1 MVRQTELFVNPNNQ
15 KFENMK
21 NALRGIN
28 FLHLCTIND
37 DHIIFCPFN
46 LPPPP
51 FFLPLTAWKI
61 KILKNEKKCLDI

>member
-37 DHIIFCPFN
+37 DRIIFCPFN
-46 LPPPP
+46 LPPPLPP
-51 FFLPLTAWKI
+51 FFPALDSLE
-61 KILKNEKKCLDI
+61 NQNFEK

>member
-37 DHIIFCPFN
+37 DRIIFCPFN

-51 FFLPLTAWKI
+51 PFFSCP
-61 KILKNEKKCLDI
+61 

>member
-37 DHIIFCPFN
+37 DRIIFCPFN

-51 FFLPLTAWKI
+51 LPPFFPALDSLE
-61 KILKNEKKCLDI
+61 NQNFEK

>member
-37 DHIIFCPFN
+37 DRIIFCPFN
-46 LPPPP
+46 LPPL

>member
-37 DHIIFCPFN
+37 DRIIFSLLIPP
-46 LPPPP
+46 PPPP
-51 FFLPLTAWKI
+51 FFPALDSLE
-61 KILKNEKKCLDI
+61 NQNFEK

>member
-37 DHIIFCPFN
+37 DRIIFCPFN
-46 LPPPP
+46 PPPP